1 MISPAA
7 IGLLVFAL
15 VMVLAREHRP
25 ESRRAHPKTR
35 PQGPPIWTALL
46 PGGCRALG
54 VLAVALS
61 VFVVGA
67 LAAVILA
74 TGGLGAWIGF
84 RQRGVRARHRAVD
97 RATPDLVNL
106 FVLAASVGHPV
117 HRSLELVA
125 PRAPLAVRP
134 ILTAACRRVAR
145 GAPLAPVLG
154 DVGRELGPLGTTLTN
169 ALVVGLVT
177 GAPLTPALA
186 GVAEVARDH
195 RRRQAE
201 EAAKRLPVTLLLPL
215 VCCVLPAFTLLAVV
229 PLVAGSF
236 ASLRV

>member
-1 MISPAA
+1 MKSPAA
-7 IGLLVFAL
+7 VGLLVFAL
-15 VMVLAREHRP
+15 VMVLAQKQRP
-25 ESRRAHPKTR
+25 P
-35 PQGPPIWTALL
+35 
-46 PGGCRALG
+46 
-54 VLAVALS
+54 
-61 VFVVGA
+61 
-67 LAAVILA
+67 LA
-74 TGGLGAWIGF
+74 TGGPGARSGF
-84 RQRGVRARHRAVD
+84 RRRGARARRGAVD
-97 RATPDLVNL
+97 RATPDLVDL
-106 FVLAASVGHPV
+106 FVLASSVGHSV

-134 ILTAACRRVAR
+134 TLAMACARVAR
-145 GAPLAPVLG
+145 GAPLAQVLG
-154 DVGRELGPLGTTLTN
+154 EVGRELGPLGTTLTD
-169 ALVVGLVT
+169 ALVAGLVT
-177 GAPLTPALA
+177 GAPLGPPLA

>member
-1 MISPAA
+1 MTGPRVV
-7 IGLLVFAL
+7 GL
-15 VMVLAREHRP
+15 
-25 ESRRAHPKTR
+25 
-35 PQGPPIWTALL
+35 G
-46 PGGCRALG
+46 
-54 VLAVALS
+54 ALS
-61 VFVVGA
+61 LACLVVVVGVP
-67 LAAVILA
+67 AAVILA
-74 TGGLGAWIGF
+74 FGGLGAWVAM
-84 RQRGVRARHRAVD
+84 RRRAVADRNGAID
-97 RATPDLVNL
+97 RATPDLVDL

-125 PRAPLAVRP
+125 PRAPVAVRP
-134 ILTAACRRVAR
+134 QLEAACARVGR

-154 DVGRELGPLGTTLTN
+154 DLGRELGLLGTSLTD
-169 ALVVGLVT
+169 ALVAGLVT
-177 GAPLTPALA
+177 GAPLGPALA

-195 RRRQAE
+195 RRRHAE